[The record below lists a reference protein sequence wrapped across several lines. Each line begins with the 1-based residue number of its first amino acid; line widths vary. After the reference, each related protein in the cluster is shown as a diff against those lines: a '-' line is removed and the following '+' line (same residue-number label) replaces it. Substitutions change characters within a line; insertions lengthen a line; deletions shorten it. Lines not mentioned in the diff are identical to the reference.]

1 MRWNRTRRAF
11 TALLGTLIVCGALAQ
26 NRIPVWNIALHFRPS
41 SMAFQSDGRHLVLMG
56 SKVLAIYDTASER
69 VSRVFGPKDFE
80 QGGDLRLN
88 VFVGTNGDMVVL
100 FGVRSHNQTRV
111 FAVYTINTKRLVRVI
126 ESPASNF
133 VSLSPS
139 GNWIALCQVV
149 SSTETILQLINL
161 PQQSVY
167 SYRYLN
173 LYQPVQD
180 VGLGYPKVLFTSDDR
195 RAVIV
200 TASASSTPPK
210 AELIRL
216 ADGAIES
223 EILFG
228 DSETLPH
235 SLQLAPSGRYLAVYG
250 WSRRATTASGAFV
263 VDLQNSTVQTLFARR
278 FNTYNFPTGLA
289 WVSDQMLFIG
299 DGTGFAVYVQGI
311 FNRHISIGGYPQ
323 QLLVQPHTNRVV
335 ASHVF
340 GVCIVDWSSL
350 SAQVYPTASPT
361 AWTSYGSA
369 RFSPNRAWMVVPK
382 WLVSLGWHL
391 SLLRTSDFTEARLIP
406 VSTRMEPLAVS
417 NDGQRVVASSG
428 SGASARTH
436 LLDLTTGQ
444 EIWTLPYAASQALFL
459 PDGSGVLVYAG
470 SNLIRIR
477 NDGSEAWRQAFGLFT
492 TLVSVSDDGKVI
504 ALNRLGAQGQV
515 LSLDLE
521 TLEVRTLYQGRDL
534 LQVVTTPN
542 HQYIAVVQQLGE
554 LRRIIVFRYPTMQ
567 QVGVLLVENVS
578 QEGYG
583 TFYISPVLLDSA
595 GLGNEFHAYALGMVY
610 VISAETARV
619 LRRVPLQDS
628 FAFDR
633 GFWCTPSGW
642 VTLRRNDRYFDYDMV
657 YHPANDPSPTIT
669 PISYRAS
676 SPQFASVNEVVFGGF
691 FGANNFG
698 RILWRVD
705 AKPSEFHRFVIAS
718 PLQNPLVVGGGFF
731 LEVFE
736 GTWLAGEW
744 PSLRV
749 LAEGRASRTNFVSG
763 RPELVVVDT
772 QLYNWTTGTYLW
784 DVNSTG
790 LSGILSFRFSP
801 DANLCYIWLSSGV
814 RWMYDVQTNTPLW
827 RTSTIGTTAQFSRD
841 SRYILLDDVFLL
853 DARTGSST
861 RLDHTVYLDGRFAV
875 THTRLE
881 SGNMLTRLIEIPSR
895 RTVAIFETPQP
906 LENIQ
911 VAASPEDRWF
921 IITSLDYSLV
931 YPNPYGR
938 TAGDT
943 NFDGCVDEADLLAVL
958 FSFGRSGGWED
969 LNSDGVVEDADL
981 LIILSNF
988 GNGC

>member
-1 MRWNRTRRAF
+1 
-11 TALLGTLIVCGALAQ
+11 
-26 NRIPVWNIALHFRPS
+26 
-41 SMAFQSDGRHLVLMG
+41 
-56 SKVLAIYDTASER
+56 
-69 VSRVFGPKDFE
+69 
-80 QGGDLRLN
+80 
-88 VFVGTNGDMVVL
+88 
-100 FGVRSHNQTRV
+100 
-111 FAVYTINTKRLVRVI
+111 
-126 ESPASNF
+126 
-133 VSLSPS
+133 
-139 GNWIALCQVV
+139 
-149 SSTETILQLINL
+149 
-161 PQQSVY
+161 
-167 SYRYLN
+167 
-173 LYQPVQD
+173 
-180 VGLGYPKVLFTSDDR
+180 
-195 RAVIV
+195 
-200 TASASSTPPK
+200 
-210 AELIRL
+210 
-216 ADGAIES
+216 
-223 EILFG
+223 
-228 DSETLPH
+228 
-235 SLQLAPSGRYLAVYG
+235 
-250 WSRRATTASGAFV
+250 
-263 VDLQNSTVQTLFARR
+263 
-278 FNTYNFPTGLA
+278 
-289 WVSDQMLFIG
+289 
-299 DGTGFAVYVQGI
+299 
-311 FNRHISIGGYPQ
+311 
-323 QLLVQPHTNRVV
+323 
-335 ASHVF
+335 
-340 GVCIVDWSSL
+340 
-350 SAQVYPTASPT
+350 
-361 AWTSYGSA
+361 
-369 RFSPNRAWMVVPK
+369 
-382 WLVSLGWHL
+382 
-391 SLLRTSDFTEARLIP
+391 
-406 VSTRMEPLAVS
+406 
-417 NDGQRVVASSG
+417 
-428 SGASARTH
+428 
-436 LLDLTTGQ
+436 
-444 EIWTLPYAASQALFL
+444 
-459 PDGSGVLVYAG
+459 
-470 SNLIRIR
+470 
-477 NDGSEAWRQAFGLFT
+477 
-492 TLVSVSDDGKVI
+492 
-504 ALNRLGAQGQV
+504 
-515 LSLDLE
+515 
-521 TLEVRTLYQGRDL
+521 
-534 LQVVTTPN
+534 
-542 HQYIAVVQQLGE
+542 
-554 LRRIIVFRYPTMQ
+554 
-567 QVGVLLVENVS
+567 
-578 QEGYG
+578 
-583 TFYISPVLLDSA
+583 
-595 GLGNEFHAYALGMVY
+595 
-610 VISAETARV
+610 
-619 LRRVPLQDS
+619 LQDS

-969 LNSDGVVEDADL
+969 LNGDGVVEDADL